1 MTTVNHP
8 TYRLNFTEVC
18 TVRATLY
25 FSYKTLVAF
34 HTPES
39 GLIVRENDWSTTT
52 GKHLNY
58 IDGGNKKNRVS
69 ASKFAEL
76 AQKYEVN

>member
-8 TYRLNFTEVC
+8 TDRLNFTKVR

-25 FSYKTLVAF
+25 FSYETLVAF

-39 GLIVRENDWSTTT
+39 GLIVRENHWGTTT

-69 ASKFAEL
+69 ASKFTEL
-76 AQKYEVN
+76 AQRYEVD